1 MKSLPEDPPTLDVS
15 IDALVSNQLKNDQ
28 EMGTDAKPISGEP
41 LQENQSFRGFP
52 RAMCPGLRKVLAE
65 AVGTFIL
72 VFCICGIIASM
83 ELMKGQIGL
92 MEYATTAALT
102 VVVLVYA
109 IGTISGA
116 HVNPAITIAFAT
128 VGPFPWSTI
137 VVKVPL
143 YLSAQLGGAVLATYA
158 GKFVYGLQTDLVLTK
173 PFHGRSAAAFSVEFI
188 ATSMVVFLAAAL
200 ANAPESVQNLSGF
213 VVGGAIGLGVLI
225 TGPISGASMNPARSL
240 GPAIVSGDFT
250 FLWIYLAAP
259 TLGAIFGA
267 ILYRLIRLQGWPC
280 QPSPSKN

>member
-1 MKSLPEDPPTLDVS
+1 MNSLPEDPPTLDVS

-28 EMGTDAKPISGEP
+28 EMGTGAKPISGEP

-52 RAMCPGLRKVLAE
+52 RTMCLVLRKVLAE

-72 VFCICGIIASM
+72 VFCICAIIASM
-83 ELMKGQIGL
+83 ELMEGQTGL

-116 HVNPAITIAFAT
+116 HVNPAVTIAFAT
-128 VGPFPWSTI
+128 VGPFPWST
-137 VVKVPL
+137 VPL

-158 GKFVYGLQTDLVLTK
+158 GKFVYGLQTDMVLTK

-188 ATSMVVFLAAAL
+188 ATSMLVFLAAAL
-200 ANAPESVQNLSGF
+200 ANAPQSVQNLSGF

-259 TLGAIFGA
+259 TIGAIFGG
-267 ILYRLIRLQGWPC
+267 ILYRLIRPQGWSC
-280 QPSPSKN
+280 HPSPSKN